1 MFRCS
6 EVSSVIVYLK
16 VKFND
21 FFHKMESSND
31 SDSDCYITVY
41 KEGDSESSSNRTG
54 R

>member
-21 FFHKMESSND
+21 FFHKIESSND
-31 SDSDCYITVY
+31 SDSDCCITVY